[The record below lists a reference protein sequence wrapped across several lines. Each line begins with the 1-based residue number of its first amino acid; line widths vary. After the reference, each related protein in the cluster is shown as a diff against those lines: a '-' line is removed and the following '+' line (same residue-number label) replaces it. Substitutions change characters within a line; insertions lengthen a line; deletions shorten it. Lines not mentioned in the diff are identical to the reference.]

1 MKKINRNILRGKPL
15 DELCK
20 KARTTTKEC
29 GEFDNRV
36 FCYGLID
43 PMLDEA
49 LEMCKACNAY
59 VINAPQMY
67 FVKTHPKYLEAA
79 IKGEKTF
86 TVRNNDREYEVG
98 GVIRKMGYIEGEGY
112 TGENADFK
120 ITYILTH
127 DDFPDGIKEGNIVCG
142 IKLIS
147 KKS

>member
-1 MKKINRNILRGKPL
+1 MKKINRNILRGTPL

-43 PMLDEA
+43 PMFDEP

-59 VINAPQMY
+59 VINAPQMDI
-67 FVKTHPKYLEAA
+67 VKTHPKYLLAA
-79 IKGEKTF
+79 IRGEKTF
-86 TVRNNDREYEVG
+86 TVRKNDRDYEVG
-98 GVIRKMGYIEGEGY
+98 EIIRKMGYTPLKGY
-112 TGENADFK
+112 TGEYADFL

-127 DDFPDGIKEGNIVCG
+127 DDFPDGIKKGYVVCG

-147 KKS
+147 K